1 MFLLVRRGPQ
11 FVAQPLTSVALR
23 ESKRTSKLTAMNLSE
38 EQFSRHT
45 EKVAKKKDRIEILEA
60 LLATHEIM
68 GTQPDSR
75 DIRELKQRIQSARAQ
90 LMAMH

>member
-1 MFLLVRRGPQ
+1 
-11 FVAQPLTSVALR
+11 
-23 ESKRTSKLTAMNLSE
+23 MNISE
-38 EQFSRHT
+38 EQLTRHA

-60 LLATHEIM
+60 LLATYEVM
-68 GTQPDSR
+68 GTEPDSR